1 MKNTSSDIAA
11 LAAQMGAKVA
21 NSSGSNATRLPQ
33 LVINSQVDDDEG
45 NPLPRGSF
53 TIKGAEVAAYAE
65 TATFRPLSHH
75 FQYLDWDNVLKKLG
89 NKSKIIASFAEEPID
104 MNGTLRCGKPISSQL
119 REMAPEQKE
128 KYASITCFRQV
139 RGLVSGEAKTATGEK
154 VTWDNE
160 PVILML
166 KGTNFSPFEDEFIKV
181 VPANRNLWDYQCELT
196 SKRHKNGSVTWF
208 TFHFAPDLKTPLG
221 LDDKVVETIQMIAD
235 SIKSENN
242 RIKKAYDAAVAGQSL
257 DRQALDAIQSSLDD
271 DLEDGVED
279 AA

>member
-11 LAAQMGAKVA
+11 LAAQMGANVA
-21 NSSGSNATRLPQ
+21 NSSSSNATRLPQ
-33 LVINSQVDDDEG
+33 LVINSQVDDDQG

-53 TIKGAEVAAYAE
+53 TIRGTEIAAYADKV
-65 TATFRPLSHH
+65 TFRPLSNH
-75 FQYLDWDNVLKKLG
+75 FQYLDWDNVQKRLA
-89 NKSKIIASFAEEPID
+89 NKSKIIASFKEEAID
-104 MNGTLRCGKPISSQL
+104 MTGTLRCGKPVSSEL
-119 REMAPEQKE
+119 REMPPEKRE

-139 RGLVSGEAKTATGEK
+139 RGLVSGEAKTAAGET
-154 VTWDNE
+154 VIWENE

-166 KGTNFSPFEDEFIKV
+166 KGTNFSPFEDEYIKAI
-181 VPANRNLWDYQCELT
+181 PSTRSLWDFACELT

-208 TFHFAPDLKTPLG
+208 TFHFAPNLKTPLG
-221 LDDKVVETIQMIAD
+221 LDEKVVETIQTIAD

-242 RIKKAYDAAVAGQSL
+242 RIKKAYDAAVAGQTL

-271 DLEDGVED
+271 DLEDEVDD

>member
-1 MKNTSSDIAA
+1 MSNTSQDIAA

-21 NSSGSNATRLPQ
+21 NSSSANSSRLPQ
-33 LVINSQVDDDEG
+33 LTINSQVDDDDG
-45 NPLPRGSF
+45 NPIPRGAF
-53 TIKGAEVAAYAE
+53 TIKGTEVAAYAE
-65 TATFRPLSHH
+65 TAMFRPLSHH
-75 FQYLDWDNVLKKLG
+75 FQYLHWDNVQKKLV
-89 NKSKIIASFAEEPID
+89 NKSKIIASFGEEPID

-119 REMAPEQKE
+119 RDMPPEQRE
-128 KYASITCFRQV
+128 KYAGITCFRQV

-166 KGTNFSPFEDEFIKV
+166 KGTNFNPFDDEFIKV
-181 VPANRNLWDYQCELT
+181 VPANRNLWDYQCELS

-208 TFHFAPDLKTPLG
+208 TFQFKPDLKNPLG
-221 LDDKVVETIQMIAD
+221 LDDKVVETIQVIAD

-242 RIKKAYDAAVAGQSL
+242 RIKKAYDAAVASQSL
-257 DRQALDAIQSSLDD
+257 DRQALDAIQNSLDD